1 MSKTKSENIVP
12 DDLILCRKNFKKSL
26 PGQTVNVMGKDYAT
40 VALRLGVLRRNLGGK
55 ASITTEILHND
66 SETCVVKAAVAIN
79 GAVIATGLAEEK
91 KNATRINQT
100 SALENCETSAVGR
113 ALAFCGMTND
123 KIASAEEVS
132 AAIEQQSVK
141 TKEVL
146 KSLQAVSHLGNYQ
159 KWISENKTF
168 LADLKWNNPLSYN
181 DFMKEFTSIKNQLK
195 SKGVLQ

>member
-1 MSKTKSENIVP
+1 MSKQVKIVP
-12 DDLILCRKNFKKSL
+12 DDLILCINDFKRSL
-26 PGQTVNVMGKDYAT
+26 NGQTINVMGKDYAT
-40 VALRLGVLRRNLGGK
+40 VALRLAVARRNLG
-55 ASITTEILHND
+55 ARLNIATEVMHND
-66 SETCVVKAAVAIN
+66 KETCVVKATVSIN
-79 GAVIATGLAEEK
+79 DKIVATGLAEEK
-91 KNATRINQT
+91 KNASRINQT

-132 AAIEQQSVK
+132 AAIEQQSKKVQ
-141 TKEVL
+141 EVL

-168 LADLKWNNPLSYN
+168 LADLKWNNPLSY
-181 DFMKEFTSIKNQLK
+181 DSFMKEFASIKSQLK